1 MNTRTSTLMAG
12 DGAEGAAHHGGRALS
27 GKLGNSDKV
36 RFLTGKNCE
45 VIMKRTLKITVIA
58 TIVMGMSAMALAN
71 PDPDTFSIDAISPS
85 PSDPADLLNPGIVV
99 QVPKVNLGLIA
110 DDELDALAGGNDAV
124 QFNNIVFFS
133 VDRSSQ
139 GIAGPLTPLDVNGQ
153 AILNQQAGDVFVTTN
168 AVGTGVVPQGINM
181 LYNNQS
187 FYGEIPLI
195 SPLADNT
202 GNPQD
207 NLDAVSFEEFDL
219 DGEPLTDLPT
229 FFSLAAGSPSL
240 GGLSAADILISPAGS
255 GAFGIFATAANMG
268 LAVGDDL
275 DALALRD
282 LDQSGTVSLGD
293 MAMFSLAPGSPTLVG
308 SGASSADVFL
318 TTFNGTSAVRYPAAS
333 LGLLFEDNVDALE
346 VQIPEPA
353 TLGLIGLG
361 GVLVLLKRR
370 RK

>member
-1 MNTRTSTLMAG
+1 
-12 DGAEGAAHHGGRALS
+12 
-27 GKLGNSDKV
+27 
-36 RFLTGKNCE
+36 
-45 VIMKRTLKITVIA
+45 MKRTLKTTVIA
-58 TIVMGMSAMALAN
+58 TIVMGMSAMALAS

-85 PSDPADLLNPGIVV
+85 PNDPADLLNPGIVV
-99 QVPKVNLGLIA
+99 QVPKVNLGLTA
-110 DDELDALAGGNDAV
+110 GDELDALTGGNDAV
-124 QFNNIVFFS
+124 QLNNIVFFS
-133 VDRSSQ
+133 VGRSSL
-139 GIAGPLTPLDVNGQ
+139 GIAGGPLNPLDVNGQ

-168 AVGTGVVPQGINM
+168 AAGTGVAPQGINM

-219 DGEPLTDLPT
+219 DGDQLTDLPT

-240 GGLSAADILISPAGS
+240 GGLSAADILISTAGS
-255 GAFGIFATAANMG
+255 GGFGVFATAASMG
-268 LAVGDDL
+268 LSTDDDL
-275 DALALRD
+275 DALVLRD

-293 MAMFSLAPGSPTLVG
+293 MALFSLAPGSPTLVG
-308 SGASSADVFL
+308 LGASSADVFL
-318 TTFNGTSAVRYPAAS
+318 TTFNATSAVRYQAAS
-333 LGLLFEDNVDALE
+333 LGLLLEDNVDALE

-353 TLGLIGLG
+353 SLVLIGVG
-361 GVLVLLKRR
+361 SVLALLKRR